1 MIFSWEESRKMW
13 LAELIGGVAVLIL
26 GVAVVFFSS
35 QLSYYS
41 EFEPG
46 PGFLPLWVGVVLIG
60 CAIFVIIDVL
70 KKQDKAGPFFKPRT
84 KLGVKVLILII
95 ITFLLFPLLGFSIGL
110 ALFLGITMRIMGKHH
125 WISCGLTALVTAIC
139 IHFIFGHWLSIP
151 LPTGIIGW

>member
-1 MIFSWEESRKMW
+1 MSFSWEESRKMW
-13 LAELIGGVAVLIL
+13 LAELIGGVTVLIL

-70 KKQDKAGPFFKPRT
+70 KKQDKTGPFFKPRT
-84 KLGVKVLILII
+84 KMGVSVLIQIAI
-95 ITFLLFPLLGFSIGL
+95 AFLLLPLLGFSVALGL
-110 ALFLGITMRIMGKHH
+110 LVGVTMRTMGKHH
-125 WISCGLTALVTAIC
+125 WVSCGLTAVVTAIA

-151 LPTGIIGW
+151 LPTGMIGW

>member
-1 MIFSWEESRKMW
+1 MW

-70 KKQDKAGPFFKPRT
+70 KKQT
-84 KLGVKVLILII
+84 KRVHSLNHEQKWV
-95 ITFLLFPLLGFSIGL
+95 S
-110 ALFLGITMRIMGKHH
+110 AY
-125 WISCGLTALVTAIC
+125 
-139 IHFIFGHWLSIP
+139 
-151 LPTGIIGW
+151 